1 MLKGHFHLWAVGSV
15 LLLAAGLLSASPAPG
30 PIDDQK
36 IENILKTTAP
46 SVVKVEA
53 RDGVRKIATGVVLD
67 KDGTIVTTALISPR
81 EEEITVLTS
90 DGKKYKA
97 EFKGFDL
104 PTGLAVIQV
113 KDKGLVPILLGTPA
127 DVRPGVW
134 IGAIGLSPENTPAVS
149 QGIVS
154 STAEDRIR
162 LNLWVMP
169 GASGSPIINA
179 EGRLIGVLRGAY
191 VDEQP
196 VFFEFREQ
204 QIVGSGTVF
213 SRAEAPSSGMALA
226 VPVDL
231 VQSVVSD
238 IRKNG
243 KVMRGWLGVTLKET
257 KDRLEID
264 EVEDKSPADRAN
276 LKAGDVIVRIDG
288 RDVSSGAVVSREIRR
303 RKPGSEVTFGILRD
317 GMSKDINVKLGE
329 FTQED
334 GRRELENRFPGL
346 FPPPPGG
353 RFPGLFPP
361 PPGGE
366 GRPRPM
372 PRTPEEF
379 FNRENWKHIGVTLQ
393 ELRKDL
399 AAYFGAP
406 DGKGL
411 LVTEFAPDSAA
422 IKAGLK
428 IGDVILKADGQTLDS
443 VMDLSEMIRNKKSGE
458 IIRLDILRDKKPL
471 SVEVPVV
478 EEVNR
483 LPGPAGAVK
492 SFQEYRNMLEERNW
506 LSEMPEAM
514 RHLIENVD
522 REDSPVGR
530 D

>member
-113 KDKGLVPILLGTPA
+113 KDKGLVPILLGKPA

-179 EGRLIGVLRGAY
+179 AGRLIGVLRGAY

-276 LKAGDVIVRIDG
+276 LKAGDVIVQIDG
-288 RDVSSGAVVSREIRR
+288 RDVSSGVVVSREVRR

-317 GMSKDINVKLGE
+317 GVSKDIKVKLGE

-353 RFPGLFPP
+353 
-361 PPGGE
+361 E
-366 GRPRPM
+366 GRPHRM
-372 PRTPEEF
+372 PGMPEEF
-379 FNRENWKHIGVTLQ
+379 FNRENRKHIGVTLQ

-411 LVTEFAPDSAA
+411 LVTEFAPDSPA

-443 VMDLSEMIRNKKSGE
+443 VIDLSEMIRNKKSGE

-492 SFQEYRNMLEERNW
+492 SLREYRKMLEERNW
-506 LSEMPEAM
+506 LSEIPEAM
-514 RHLIENVD
+514 RQLIENVD

-530 D
+530 V